1 MTARLSPHEVDH
13 PTSDVESLLADRG
26 GFFSNNPLWVEGD
39 IAELRVQLL
48 AAVLLEVSDG
58 ARSRWALIEDGIES
72 PMSGRWRFPGNVFS
86 PGQMPLQVALGAI
99 TDNIVLLD
107 SGLPVSWAG
116 LVPSVLSVGLDW
128 LPARQSDLAEAC
140 QAEWANTLVFTYHA
154 RMVVPDVARMELCDV
169 TARQGQRI
177 WLAGI
182 VDIETCVA
190 NGTVCAASE
199 QMWASYWAA
208 AD

>member
-1 MTARLSPHEVDH
+1 MTAQLSPQDFDH
-13 PTSDVESLLADRG
+13 PASEVRSLPADRG
-26 GFFSNNPLWVEGD
+26 GFFSNIPGD
-39 IAELRVQLL
+39 SLEMRVQLL
-48 AAVLLEVSDG
+48 SAVMLEVSDG
-58 ARSRWALIEDGIES
+58 ARSRWALIEEALES
-72 PMSGRWRFPGNVFS
+72 PVSGRWRFPGNVFS
-86 PGQMPLQVALGAI
+86 PGRMPLEVALAAI

-128 LPARQSDLAEAC
+128 LAALPTRLDDVC
-140 QAEWANTLVFTYHA
+140 QVEWANTLVFTYHA
-154 RMVVPDVARMELCDV
+154 RITVPDVTRMELCDV

-182 VDIETCVA
+182 ADVQACIT
-190 NGTVCAASE
+190 NGTMCAASE
-199 QMWASYWAA
+199 QMWESYWAA